1 MDANKIGEVRS
12 YDEFSGRAYIQLFAV
27 LKCGD
32 TIHFLG
38 HGSDFQQNV
47 VLLQIED
54 ESIVQA
60 NAGDLVAVRT
70 SKIVKRGASVYLLAI

>member
-1 MDANKIGEVRS
+1 MDAKKIGEVNH
-12 YDEFSGRAYIQLFAV
+12 YEEQSGNAYILLCAV

-38 HGSDFQQNV
+38 HGNDFQQNV
-47 VLLQIED
+47 TSIQIEN
-54 ESIVQA
+54 ESILQA

-70 SKIVKRGASVYLLAI
+70 SKTVKRGASVYLLSI